1 MQVALHHIRCFKCN
15 HLSSL
20 HPPPPAFN
28 HCFWWAQL
36 RVHFSPSSLFPPPFL
51 LPFSQCFPSCAPGD
65 LLFLTEVKL
74 AIYSHTHTHTEAVLL
89 GGGRGHVKSM
99 ASCLPAHLHLHLSL
113 CFHFT
118 YELLLQVPPIEPEI
132 DPLLYCLCWLACAC
146 LCLWYECCLK
156 HSSEVAAAGVEWDND
171 TRQQWPANVCVDVA
185 ARCSLRGFQAKL
197 NCSLLMPTNTSM
209 IV

>member
-1 MQVALHHIRCFKCN
+1 MSPAKSAL
-15 HLSSL
+15 LSILSL
-20 HPPPPAFN
+20 
-28 HCFWWAQL
+28 
-36 RVHFSPSSLFPPPFL
+36 SPSFSYAVLSVFPIMCSWGSVVRHW
-51 LPFSQCFPSCAPGD
+51 SQISHLQP
-65 LLFLTEVKL
+65 
-74 AIYSHTHTHTEAVLL
+74 HTHTHRGSSP
-89 GGGRGHVKSM
+89 GGGGERGRVKSM

-132 DPLLYCLCWLACAC
+132 DPPLYCLCWLACAC

-197 NCSLLMPTNTSM
+197 NCFFLMPTNTSM